1 MFNLFVLVS
10 GLFVAKEVIQETL
23 EPVAPPEQH
32 FDWGAYYDD
41 IDGGIA
47 PMEQVRKCQKGG
59 YNTCEPIPV
68 QKTLRDYQYEKY
80 LKDKADNPAYAEA
93 KNQMGAYG
101 WRC

>member
-1 MFNLFVLVS
+1 MFNLFALVNS
-10 GLFVAKEVIQETL
+10 LFVAKELVKETL

-32 FDWGAYYDD
+32 FDWDAYYDD

-47 PMEQVRKCQKGG
+47 PMEQVRKRQKGG

-93 KNQMGAYG
+93 KNQIGAYG
-101 WRC
+101 WRF